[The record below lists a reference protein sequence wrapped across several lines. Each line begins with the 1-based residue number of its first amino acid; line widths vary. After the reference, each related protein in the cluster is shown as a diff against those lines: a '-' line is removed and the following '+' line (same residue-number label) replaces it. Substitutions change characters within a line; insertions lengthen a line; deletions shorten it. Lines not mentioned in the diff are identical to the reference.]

1 MKAPRICYDS
11 IVNNIKRN
19 GELQMPKKFEMTIA
33 GEKITLESK
42 THADVFRQF
51 WAHFMKLDLQKTI
64 DTIDLVNIRTSD
76 QANFVAVNGQK
87 KKNIP
92 LTDNRWIYTHLTPAA
107 MEKAYNKFIKGWNGE
122 IAEPEKMKVP
132 SENEISEGTK
142 QMIEKEK
149 AKQPEKQPEPEI
161 KKLTPREERKLRAAQ
176 ANEKARL
183 EREEKK
189 RKAEERKEMKEAI
202 KQIEKEVKEQI
213 QQ

>member
-1 MKAPRICYDS
+1 MGK
-11 IVNNIKRN
+11 
-19 GELQMPKKFEMTIA
+19 LQMPKKYEMTIA
-33 GEKITLESK
+33 GEKITIESK

-51 WAHFMKLDLQKTI
+51 WAHFMNLDLQKTI

-122 IAEPEKMKVP
+122 IAEPEKLKVA
-132 SENEISEGTK
+132 SENEISDIAK

-149 AKQPEKQPEPEI
+149 AKQTEQQPEPEE
-161 KKLTPREERKLRAAQ
+161 KKLTPKEERKLKTAAILEKQRA
-176 ANEKARL
+176 EKA
-183 EREEKK
+183 EKK
-189 RKAEERKEMKEAI
+189 RKAEEKKKRKEDMK
-202 KQIEKEVKEQI
+202 QLEKEVAELENQI
-213 QQ
+213 